1 MVNTRLCSHVIWY
14 IQRLD
19 QELKAFVGLITRFG
33 GAGGNEGA
41 WDVEELVE
49 ATKMK
54 ESRVSNLQGYIAV
67 SEVGRLAMGSSRS
80 DWPLMEL
87 LVDLGITS
95 RYSTH
100 ARVTQATSGEKP
112 SMWSFSRSKT
122 F

>member
-1 MVNTRLCSHVIWY
+1 MNNRLCSHVIWY
-14 IQRLD
+14 IQCLV
-19 QELKAFVGLITRFG
+19 QELKAFGTITRFG

-80 DWPLMEL
+80 NWPL
-87 LVDLGITS
+87 V
-95 RYSTH
+95 
-100 ARVTQATSGEKP
+100 
-112 SMWSFSRSKT
+112 
-122 F
+122 